1 MKKTRIITTAILLGT
16 VISSNASA
24 NFDNVS
30 GASLKRIC
38 TSFLDVPANMS
49 DGMCIGYV
57 VGIMSV
63 MDYMNVLCMPEKS
76 SHAQATL
83 VVQKYLSD
91 HPEKLHANAEE
102 LVFDAL
108 HEAFPCTDGPPEKP
122 AS

>member
-1 MKKTRIITTAILLGT
+1 MKKIKMITAAALLGT
-16 VISSNASA
+16 AIFSNVSA
-24 NFDNVS
+24 EFESVS

-38 TSFLDVPANMS
+38 SSFLDIPANMS
-49 DGMCIGYV
+49 DGMCVGYV

-63 MDYMNVLCMPEKS
+63 MEYINVLCMPEKS
-76 SHAQATL
+76 THAQATL

-108 HEAFPCTDGPPEKP
+108 HEAFPCTDQSTE
-122 AS
+122 